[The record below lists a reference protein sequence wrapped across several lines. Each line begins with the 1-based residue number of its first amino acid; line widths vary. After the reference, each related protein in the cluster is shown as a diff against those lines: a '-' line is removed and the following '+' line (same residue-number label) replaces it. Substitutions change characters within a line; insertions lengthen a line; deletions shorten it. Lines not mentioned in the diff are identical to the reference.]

1 MDNDATKMLNQNA
14 NQIRPQ
20 NGMPTPPPLPNA
32 KKKSS
37 HAGAAVAGAAV
48 AGAAMG
54 AGAAMA
60 AEQVYGANADT
71 EEKAVQET
79 QDTQAEAQAAQKTA
93 VEPEM
98 KAEAEEPK
106 AEEPKAGTQQG
117 DSLHTQNHTHEVA
130 DDEVRVVG
138 MAVQDNG
145 NGGVAT
151 VIGLQKG
158 DDSAL
163 LIDVDTDGT
172 VDALIHDDNGN
183 GTIEDNEVHDVSA
196 ERISTNAAM
205 EAYVADAQRH
215 GEVAT
220 VTNLDTGE
228 KFPIST
234 TPDDGVVYASDTEQ
248 SAGSEEDGYIDAGV
262 ENNEP
267 VPEDFQ
273 TISDDAIDPMGDAFA
288 DAGTDD
294 GVYDC

>member
-71 EEKAVQET
+71 EEKATQET
-79 QDTQAEAQAAQKTA
+79 QDTQAEAE
-93 VEPEM
+93 V

-106 AEEPKAGTQQG
+106 VQEPKADTQQG
-117 DSLHTQNHTHEVA
+117 DSLHTQNHTHEVT

-172 VDALIHDDNGN
+172 ADMLIHDDNGN

-196 ERISTNAAM
+196 EHISTNAVM
-205 EAYVADAQRH
+205 EAYVADAQRN

-228 KFPIST
+228 KFQIST
-234 TPDDGVVYASDTEQ
+234 TPDDGSVYASDTEQ
-248 SAGSEEDGYIDAGV
+248 SVGGEEDGYIGAAV
-262 ENNEP
+262 ESDEP
-267 VPEDFQ
+267 VPEDFH
-273 TISDDAIDPMGDAFA
+273 TVSDDAIDPMGDAFA

>member
-60 AEQVYGANADT
+60 AEQVYGANADA
-71 EEKAVQET
+71 EEKTSQET
-79 QDTQAEAQAAQKTA
+79 QDTQAEAQTAQKVTA
-93 VEPEM
+93 EPEV
-98 KAEAEEPK
+98 KAEEKPETEEPK
-106 AEEPKAGTQQG
+106 ADTQQD

-163 LIDVDTDGT
+163 LIDVDSDGT
-172 VDALIHDDNGN
+172 ADALIHDDNGN

-196 ERISTNAAM
+196 EHISTNAVM
-205 EAYVADAQRH
+205 EAYVADAQRN

-228 KFPIST
+228 KFQIST
-234 TPDDGVVYASDTEQ
+234 TPDDGSVCASDTEQ
-248 SAGSEEDGYIDAGV
+248 SVGGEEDGYIGAAVESDA
-262 ENNEP
+262 P
-267 VPEDFQ
+267 VPEDFH
-273 TISDDAIDPMGDAFA
+273 TVSDDTIDPMGDAFA